1 MYDDGN
7 NSTYLE
13 DFLLSLET
21 LPNKFRR
28 DLELVRDFS
37 SFFLSASY
45 CRLSFSL
52 KN

>member
-28 DLELVRDFS
+28 DLELV
-37 SFFLSASY
+37 SFISPYFIA
-45 CRLSFSL
+45 F
-52 KN
+52 